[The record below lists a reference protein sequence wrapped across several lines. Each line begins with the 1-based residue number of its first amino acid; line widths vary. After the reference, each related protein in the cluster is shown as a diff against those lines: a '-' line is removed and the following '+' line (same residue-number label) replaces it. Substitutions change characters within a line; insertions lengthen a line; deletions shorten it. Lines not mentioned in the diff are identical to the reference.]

1 LQAPSPTLHFAH
13 KIHRS
18 GGVCAQLAL
27 DAPIPVDLAVTA
39 NASCSYSTTHLMP
52 AVVGHVI
59 GVLIACILLKWAF
72 SFKTTIIISVDAL
85 DGLKWSVDTNNF

>member
-1 LQAPSPTLHFAH
+1 
-13 KIHRS
+13 
-18 GGVCAQLAL
+18 
-27 DAPIPVDLAVTA
+27 
-39 NASCSYSTTHLMP
+39 MP